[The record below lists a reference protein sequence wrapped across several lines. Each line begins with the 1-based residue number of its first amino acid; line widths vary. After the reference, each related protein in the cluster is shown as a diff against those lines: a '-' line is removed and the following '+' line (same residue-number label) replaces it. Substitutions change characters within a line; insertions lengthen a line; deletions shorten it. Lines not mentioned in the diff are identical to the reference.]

1 MKPSPFILS
10 LCLLSIFSLPI
21 QASDDDDESV
31 DHEQQAVQLVNGEV
45 VIQLDEQSQE
55 ISGLETRKI
64 KQTEYQAEFICYGK
78 AISAKPLLATRNQYL
93 STSAQ
98 LSGAKARLSEAEK
111 KISRLRNL
119 HKNEAVSTRKLQTQQ
134 SLWQS
139 EKAVVDELSYKV
151 NQIIN
156 ESRLQWGELLTQ
168 WITVANPTQ
177 LNNLLTRK
185 STLLKLSLPAGKQPL
200 DEINKLLVNPTG
212 KRNQAFESSVVSLLP
227 TVDNFSQGLQYI
239 LLTESPKISTGM
251 NFTAWVPQQKATE
264 TGLIIPETSLAWHLG
279 QSFIFIKI
287 AEEQFVHRNISKPI
301 RVATGYF
308 ITEQLAED
316 EEVVIKGT
324 QMLLSHEFRSQI
336 PDEDDD

>member
-1 MKPSPFILS
+1 MKPYPFILL
-10 LCLLSIFSLPI
+10 LCFLSVFCPAI
-21 QASDDDDESV
+21 QASDDDENEE
-31 DHEQQAVQLVNGEV
+31 HEQQAVQLVNGEV

-93 STSAQ
+93 TTSAQ

-111 KISRLRNL
+111 NITRLRNL
-119 HKNEAVSTRKLQTQQ
+119 HKNEAVSTRKVQTQQ

-139 EKAVVDELSYKV
+139 EKAVVDELSYKI

-156 ESRLQWGELLTQ
+156 DSRLQWGEQLTQ
-168 WITVANPTQ
+168 WTTIADSAQ
-177 LNNLLTRK
+177 LNNLLTGQ
-185 STLLKLSLPAGKQPL
+185 SILLKLSLPAEKQPL
-200 DEINKLLVNPTG
+200 AEINKLLISPTG
-212 KRNQAFESSVVSLLP
+212 NRNQAFESSIVSLLP
-227 TVDNFSQGLQYI
+227 TVDSFSQGLQYI

-251 NFTAWVPQQKATE
+251 NFTAWVPQQKSTE

-287 AEEQFVHRNISKPI
+287 ADEQFVHRNISKPI
-301 RVATGYF
+301 RVANGYF
-308 ITEQLAED
+308 ITEQLAEG

>member
-1 MKPSPFILS
+1 MKPYPFILL
-10 LCLLSIFSLPI
+10 LCFLSVFCPAI
-21 QASDDDDESV
+21 QASDDDENEE
-31 DHEQQAVQLVNGEV
+31 HEQQAVQLVNGEV

-93 STSAQ
+93 TTSAQ

-111 KISRLRNL
+111 NITRLRNL
-119 HKNEAVSTRKLQTQQ
+119 HKNEAVSTRKVQTQQ

-139 EKAVVDELSYKV
+139 EKAVVDELSYKI

-156 ESRLQWGELLTQ
+156 DSRLQWGEQLTQ
-168 WITVANPTQ
+168 WTTIADSAQINK
-177 LNNLLTRK
+177 LLTGQ

-200 DEINKLLVNPTG
+200 AEINKLLINPTG
-212 KRNQAFESSVVSLLP
+212 NRNQAFESSIVSLLP
-227 TVDNFSQGLQYI
+227 TVDSFSQGLQYI

-287 AEEQFVHRNISKPI
+287 ADEQFVHRNITNPI
-301 RVATGYF
+301 RVANGYF
-308 ITEQLAED
+308 IAEQLAED